1 MNLTN
6 IIHNAEEYANK
17 ALSAVGF
24 TVAGVILAY
33 TSLAV
38 LPSNASAQQSNVP
51 KLSTLDVKSSAP
63 STAPLKSI
71 YSDEE
76 PSQSADQPSPQPA
89 VKEQGVYIN
98 GKIVKRKL
106 TSAEK
111 AALARAERDT
121 KAAEQGKMPYCDT
134 LPASCTS
141 QKIGKYN
148 KRPKMCDNY
157 TPKGR
162 YYVDEK
168 TGKVDF
174 TNDTKCQPTDP
185 NMNWKDWL
193 TGWYSRHAKKPQT
206 TGVGA
211 APSALPAAG
220 YIETGNKGKGEEQA
234 VVEQPQEPT
243 VPAEPQPP
251 TAGQDAGYT
260 APIVEDKVSTAP
272 LRNPNAVSFG
282 YKQIIRNDKNDTFLA
297 EVGYDRA
304 LGRFILGARA
314 LVGAQYP
321 NVSTSEPKEKG
332 ATVPNP
338 ESLDQMFSREYTY
351 KTTSEGKGMLDTFG
365 LQAVAGL
372 NVYQKD
378 DDSFGI
384 DVLLKGGAVA
394 VLTETK
400 AMDLVQAVQA
410 PYNTVLSQKS
420 APTSTN
426 NEARLYPD
434 FGGELR
440 FNLSDNYFLGVGGG
454 VTGVSDPQANVNAN
468 AGFRF

>member
-24 TVAGVILAY
+24 TAASVILAY
-33 TSLAV
+33 TSLTA
-38 LPSNASAQQSNVP
+38 LPSNANAQQSNKPTVSIPDVRSSLPTAVP
-51 KLSTLDVKSSAP
+51 SR
-63 STAPLKSI
+63 SI
-71 YSDEE
+71 YSDEDE
-76 PSQSADQPSPQPA
+76 GTPLPLG
-89 VKEQGVYIN
+89 QGVYIN
-98 GKIVKRKL
+98 GKLVQRKL
-106 TSAEK
+106 TAEEK
-111 AALARAERDT
+111 AALKRAERDT

-141 QKIGKYN
+141 KKIGKYN
-148 KRPKMCDNY
+148 KQPKVCENY
-157 TPKGR
+157 HPRGR
-162 YYVDEK
+162 YYAGN
-168 TGKVDF
+168 GKVDF
-174 TNDTKCQPTDP
+174 TNDMKCQDSDP
-185 NMNWKDWL
+185 KMNWQDWL
-193 TGWYSRHAKKPQT
+193 KGWYNTHKQKKQEKPAQA
-206 TGVGA
+206 VV
-211 APSALPAAG
+211 PPALPAVG
-220 YIETGNKGKGEEQA
+220 YIETGETKKVTEP

-243 VPAEPQPP
+243 IPAEPQEP
-251 TAGQDAGYT
+251 TAGQDKYT
-260 APIVEDKVSTAP
+260 VSPTFVFP
-272 LRNPNAVSFG
+272 TQRGKNAVSFG
-282 YKQIIRNDKNDTFLA
+282 YKQIIRGNDKNDTFLV

-321 NVSTSEPKEKG
+321 NVSSSEPEEKG

-338 ESLDQMFSREYTY
+338 QSLDQMFSREYTY

-378 DDSFGI
+378 DGSFGL

-394 VLTETK
+394 VLTEIENRS
-400 AMDLVQAVQA
+400 LVQAVQS
-410 PYNTVLSQKS
+410 PNYVLSQKS

-426 NEARLYPD
+426 NEARWYPD
-434 FGGELR
+434 FGGEIR
-440 FNLSDNYFLGVGGG
+440 FNLGDNYFLGLGGG
-454 VTGVSDPQANVNAN
+454 VTGVNNPQGNVNAN

>member
-24 TVAGVILAY
+24 TAAGVILAY

-38 LPSNASAQQSNVP
+38 LPSNASAQQSNVLIVSIP
-51 KLSTLDVKSSAP
+51 DVNSNTPSAP
-63 STAPLKSI
+63 QGLI
-71 YSDEE
+71 VYDDE
-76 PSQSADQPSPQPA
+76 PSQPVAQPA
-89 VKEQGVYIN
+89 VKGQGVYIN
-98 GKIVKRKL
+98 DNLIQRKL
-106 TSAEK
+106 TASEK
-111 AALARAERDT
+111 AALKRAERDT

-174 TNDTKCQPTDP
+174 TNDMNCQSTDP

-321 NVSTSEPKEKG
+321 NLSTSEPKEKG

-378 DDSFGI
+378 DGSFGI

-400 AMDLVQAVQA
+400 SMDLVQAVQA

-440 FNLSDNYFLGVGGG
+440 FNLDNYFLSVGGG
-454 VTGVSDPQANVNAN
+454 VTGVNDPQGNVNAN

>member
-24 TVAGVILAY
+24 TAAGVILAY

-38 LPSNASAQQSNVP
+38 LPSNASAQQSNVLIVSIP
-51 KLSTLDVKSSAP
+51 DVNSNTPSAP
-63 STAPLKSI
+63 QGLI
-71 YSDEE
+71 VYDDE
-76 PSQSADQPSPQPA
+76 PSQPVAQPA
-89 VKEQGVYIN
+89 VKGQGVYIN
-98 GKIVKRKL
+98 DNLIQRKL
-106 TSAEK
+106 TASEK
-111 AALARAERDT
+111 AALKRAERDT

-234 VVEQPQEPT
+234 VVEQPAEPT
-243 VPAEPQPP
+243 VPAEPQQP
-251 TAGQDAGYT
+251 TAGQDADYT
-260 APIVEDKVSTAP
+260 VLPVEDKVSTAP

-282 YKQIIRNDKNDTFLA
+282 YKQIIRGNNKNDTFLA

-321 NVSTSEPKEKG
+321 NLSTSEPKEKG

-378 DDSFGI
+378 DGSFGL

-400 AMDLVQAVQA
+400 SMDLVQAAQA

-440 FNLSDNYFLGVGGG
+440 FNLDNYFLSVGGG
-454 VTGVSDPQANVNAN
+454 VTGVNDPQGNVNAN